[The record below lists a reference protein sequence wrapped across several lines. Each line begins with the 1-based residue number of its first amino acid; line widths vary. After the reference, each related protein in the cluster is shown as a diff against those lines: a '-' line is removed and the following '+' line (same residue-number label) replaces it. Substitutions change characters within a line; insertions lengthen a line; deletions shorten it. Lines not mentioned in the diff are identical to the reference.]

1 MKEKLL
7 GLVIGAYL
15 VSTVAFS
22 AVLPSAQNLS
32 SPDFSMDATDLA
44 VMSLN
49 TVYPGVMER
58 VQRSDSEEGS
68 RGDSETGATTDSATA
83 TGASDDASDGQG
95 EAVAAKAD
103 DSTDSNSTKKSGA
116 KLREFGEEPV
126 VLIVHTHATET
137 YLPSSG
143 GNYHSK
149 KKENSV
155 RDVGEVLAI
164 SLKEEG
170 ISSVH
175 DETLHDDPSY
185 NSSYSRSAET
195 ISKLLEKYPTIECV
209 IDLHRDAIAS
219 EAAGATVSTAGKTC
233 AKYMYVVST
242 AAPTYSKNIK
252 FVSALNETAASEYNG
267 FTGSVLERGYM
278 YNQNLSEK
286 YLLLEFGNNRNDI
299 AEVRNT
305 ARVYGK
311 ILAQTLKAG
320 A

>member
-1 MKEKLL
+1 MKEKFL
-7 GLVIGAYL
+7 GMVIGAYL
-15 VSTVAFS
+15 VSTIAFS

-32 SPDFSMDATDLA
+32 SPDFSIDATDLA

-49 TVYPGVMER
+49 AVYPGVMDR
-58 VQRSDSEEGS
+58 VQLSNWEDGLRVS
-68 RGDSETGATTDSATA
+68 SETGTA
-83 TGASDDASDGQG
+83 TGTATGTGDSSAGQG
-95 EAVAAKAD
+95 KVEKAD
-103 DSTDSNSTKKSGA
+103 ADVVVTKDTNSAGKAGS
-116 KLREFGEEPV
+116 KLREFGEYPV

-155 RDVGEVLAI
+155 RDVGEVLAT

-305 ARVYGK
+305 AKVYGK
-311 ILAQTLKAG
+311 ILAQTLKTG

>member
-15 VSTVAFS
+15 MSTVAFS
-22 AVLPSAQNLS
+22 AALPSAQNLS

-49 TVYPGVMER
+49 AVYPGVMDR
-58 VQRSDSEEGS
+58 VQRSDSEAGS
-68 RGDSETGATTDSATA
+68 ESDAETGTA
-83 TGASDDASDGQG
+83 TGTGISSDGQG
-95 EAVAAKAD
+95 EMVV
-103 DSTDSNSTKKSGA
+103 TDSNSTEKASS
-116 KLREFGEEPV
+116 KLREFGEDPV

-155 RDVGEVLAI
+155 RDVGEVLAT

>member
-7 GLVIGAYL
+7 GLVIGVYL
-15 VSTVAFS
+15 VSAVAFS
-22 AVLPSAQNLS
+22 AVLTSAQNLS

-49 TVYPGVMER
+49 AVYPGVMDR
-58 VQRSDSEEGS
+58 VQRVDSESDSEAVVS
-68 RGDSETGATTDSATA
+68 
-83 TGASDDASDGQG
+83 SDGQG
-95 EAVAAKAD
+95 EAEKADADVDAAK
-103 DSTDSNSTKKSGA
+103 KSSS
-116 KLREFGEEPV
+116 KLREFGDDPV

-155 RDVGEVLAI
+155 RDVGEVLAT

-219 EAAGATVSTAGKTC
+219 EAAGATVSTAGKIC

-242 AAPTYSKNIK
+242 AAPTYGKNIK

-311 ILAQTLKAG
+311 ILAQTLKEG

>member
-1 MKEKLL
+1 MKERLL

-49 TVYPGVMER
+49 AVYPGVMDR
-58 VQRSDSEEGS
+58 VQRSDSEA
-68 RGDSETGATTDSATA
+68 DSENGSEAGVATVTEAGVS
-83 TGASDDASDGQG
+83 SDGQG
-95 EAVAAKAD
+95 EAEKADADVAAV
-103 DSTDSNSTKKSGA
+103 KKSDS
-116 KLREFGEEPV
+116 KLREFGDDPV

-155 RDVGEVLAI
+155 RDVGEVLAT

-242 AAPTYSKNIK
+242 AAPTYGKNIK

-311 ILAQTLKAG
+311 ILAQTLKEG

>member
-1 MKEKLL
+1 MKEKFW

-15 VSTVAFS
+15 VSTMAFS

-49 TVYPGVMER
+49 AVYPGVMDLVQLSDWEDGLR
-58 VQRSDSEEGS
+58 VS
-68 RGDSETGATTDSATA
+68 SETGTA
-83 TGASDDASDGQG
+83 TGTEDSSDGQG
-95 EAVAAKAD
+95 KVEKAD
-103 DSTDSNSTKKSGA
+103 TDVVVTKDTNSTREAGS
-116 KLREFGEEPV
+116 KLREFGENPV

-155 RDVGEVLAI
+155 RDVGEVLAT